1 MEFFARICTY
11 FVFSRKV
18 EYAARL
24 RRAGVQWE
32 YIRVCGFFYCSIMYI
47 DALPGTKFSCL
58 KVHVHVQV
66 SCFALLKYLT
76 LVLAGNT
83 KFSTSK

>member
-32 YIRVCGFFYCSIMYI
+32 YIRFRVCGFFYCSIMYI
-47 DALPGTKFSCL
+47 RVRQHAEALNG
-58 KVHVHVQV
+58 
-66 SCFALLKYLT
+66 
-76 LVLAGNT
+76 VLYELSHYEPLNRR
-83 KFSTSK
+83 K

>member
-32 YIRVCGFFYCSIMYI
+32 YIRVCGFFYCSIMYTGI
-47 DALPGTKFSCL
+47 DALLNLVVLS
-58 KVHVHVQV
+58 KV
-66 SCFALLKYLT
+66 LEY
-76 LVLAGNT
+76 
-83 KFSTSK
+83 

>member
-47 DALPGTKFSCL
+47 DALPGTYVLNLVMNLVVLS
-58 KVHVHVQV
+58 KV
-66 SCFALLKYLT
+66 LEY
-76 LVLAGNT
+76 
-83 KFSTSK
+83 